1 MGALAAGVALL
12 FMQMHHAVHK
22 VVHHVRL
29 NVRPPARNIPHAMLL
44 LHVQALQVS
53 ACSGR
58 DFMAALW
65 ALNLAFM
72 SSGV

>member
-29 NVRPPARNIPHAMLL
+29 NVRPPC
-44 LHVQALQVS
+44 LQDLSCNASTLCAGSAGVS
-53 ACSGR
+53 LQGLGLRTA
-58 DFMAALW
+58 D
-65 ALNLAFM
+65 
-72 SSGV
+72 